1 MLTASLPHD
10 KEHRKDYG
18 CDVRIN
24 FALGRALSGLE
35 YAHALRH
42 RQALTAE
49 FLECLKTV
57 DLLVTPTTGRTA
69 APIPEK
75 ALPNGESN
83 LPILECISRFSAVG
97 NLTGFPA
104 IAVPAGE
111 DKDGLPIS
119 CQFMGRPWEEA
130 LLLRIARV
138 AESGVERGKPSVYFD
153 LLES

>member
-1 MLTASLPHD
+1 
-10 KEHRKDYG
+10 
-18 CDVRIN
+18 
-24 FALGRALSGLE
+24 
-35 YAHALRH
+35 
-42 RQALTAE
+42 
-49 FLECLKTV
+49 
-57 DLLVTPTTGRTA
+57 
-69 APIPEK
+69 
-75 ALPNGESN
+75 
-83 LPILECISRFSAVG
+83 LECISRFSAVG